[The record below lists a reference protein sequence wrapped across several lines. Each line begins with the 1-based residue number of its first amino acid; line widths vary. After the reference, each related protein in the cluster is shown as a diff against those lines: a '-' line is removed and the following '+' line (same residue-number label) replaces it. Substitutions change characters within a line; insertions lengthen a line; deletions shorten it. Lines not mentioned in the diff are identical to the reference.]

1 MGLVIGGAV
10 LMFVGFLFC
19 LTLIGAV
26 IGIPF
31 MIVGAIM
38 MGFGFFGRKNQ
49 TITNVVQVSGIPGQQ
64 PANMAS
70 FGAPEGATFVP
81 RPTAAPQQS
90 CSSCATV
97 NEAASKFCRNC
108 GSALAPA

>member
-38 MGFGFFGRKNQ
+38 MGFGLFGRKNQ
-49 TITNVVQVSGIPGQQ
+49 TITNVVQVSGFPGQQ
-64 PANMAS
+64 PANVAAVGVPESAAFVRPPSPAS
-70 FGAPEGATFVP
+70 LSNCGA
-81 RPTAAPQQS
+81 
-90 CSSCATV
+90 CSTP
-97 NEAASKFCRNC
+97 NDAASKFCRNC
-108 GSALAPA
+108 GTALAAA